1 MKAYKDLQEFIE
13 TLEKEGELLRL
24 KEEVSVELEIT
35 EITERI
41 VKRKGPALYF
51 ERVKESKIPVVT
63 NLFGSE
69 ERVCLAL
76 GVSSFDELSQRILDF
91 LEVRPGEGLMHKLRL
106 IPKLLQAKNVFPK
119 MVDRAPCQEVV
130 LQGKEV
136 DLFKL
141 PILKCWPEDGG
152 RYITLPCVITKD
164 PETGV
169 RNVGMY
175 RMQVF
180 EKNKTGMHWQM
191 HKVSAKHYQKA
202 ERQGKRLPV
211 AVAIGPDPA
220 VIYAATAPLPEDI
233 DEFMLA
239 GFLRGKPVELVKCLT
254 VPLEVPANSQVVL
267 EGYVEPYE
275 RRIEGPFGDHTGFYT
290 EPEPFPVF
298 TVQTITMRRDA
309 IYPATIVGKPPQE
322 DAYLGKATERLF
334 LPLIKMVLPEVVDIN
349 LPVEGVFHNFAFVA
363 IDKRYP
369 GHAFKVAHAIWGL
382 GQLMFTKFVCVFDK
396 HVNVHDLGEVI
407 FYLGANVD
415 PARDIQIVKGPVDHL
430 DHAVSTIGFG
440 GKVCIDATTKLKE
453 EGYGRTWPKEI
464 SMSPQVKAKIDKLWQ
479 KLKLDALLEE
489 YRRRRK
495 A

>member
-1 MKAYKDLQEFIE
+1 
-13 TLEKEGELLRL
+13 
-24 KEEVSVELEIT
+24 
-35 EITERI
+35 
-41 VKRKGPALYF
+41 
-51 ERVKESKIPVVT
+51 
-63 NLFGSE
+63 
-69 ERVCLAL
+69 
-76 GVSSFDELSQRILDF
+76 
-91 LEVRPGEGLMHKLRL
+91 
-106 IPKLLQAKNVFPK
+106 
-119 MVDRAPCQEVV
+119 
-130 LQGKEV
+130 
-136 DLFKL
+136 
-141 PILKCWPEDGG
+141 
-152 RYITLPCVITKD
+152 
-164 PETGV
+164 
-169 RNVGMY
+169 
-175 RMQVF
+175 MQVF

-191 HKVSAKHYQKA
+191 HKVSARHYQKA
-202 ERQGKRLPV
+202 ERQGKRLPS

-239 GFLRGKPVELVKCLT
+239 GFLRDKPVELVKCLT

-275 RRIEGPFGDHTGFYT
+275 RRVEGPFGDHTGFYT

-298 TVQTITMRRDA
+298 TVQTITMRKDA

-396 HVNVHDLGEVI
+396 HVNVHDLSEVI

-464 SMSPQVKAKIDKLWQ
+464 SMRPQVKAKIDKLWQ

-495 A
+495 T